1 MNLVD
6 SLPSHHQ
13 PSSNII
19 EHDFDLFCS
28 MCMHVALMLANE
40 LIRAMLLTLLGCIRP
55 FLPKNL
61 QLLQVSCCSWQCL

>member
-19 EHDFDLFCS
+19 EHDFDVFGS
-28 MCMHVALMLANE
+28 MLHVVIMLPNE